1 MTGPKLNEKSFVA
14 GERSG
19 TKATARYV
27 RASASKARVV
37 LDLIRGLDV
46 VSADQVL
53 QFTDRHI
60 ARDVR
65 KVLASAVANAV
76 NNDDQDADELYVVAC
91 FADEGPTLKRFRPRA
106 RGRAS
111 RINKRSC
118 HITVIVARM
127 SDDRIAVIQARQERA
142 GGTAGRGRPQSSAAS
157 RRARVERSRKQAAP
171 ASEAAAID
179 EATAEAADEQDVVDT
194 TAELAADVENEAAE
208 IEAAETEVAPG
219 DAVTESE
226 TTEADAA
233 ETDVADAQADAVEE
247 NEDVSKTAEESA
259 SDEAEASRVESE
271 ADDEGAV

>member
-76 NNDDQDADELYVVAC
+76 NNDGQDADELYVVAC

-106 RGRAS
+106 RGRAT
-111 RINKRSC
+111 RINKRSS

-127 SDDRIAVIQARQERA
+127 SDQRIAVIQARQERA
-142 GGTAGRGRPQSSAAS
+142 GGAAGRGRPQSSAAS
-157 RRARVERSRKQAAP
+157 RRARVERSRGKAAAARP
-171 ASEAAAID
+171 AAEAAAID
-179 EATAEAADEQDVVDT
+179 TATAEAADEQDVVDT
-194 TAELAADVENEAAE
+194 TAELAADAE
-208 IEAAETEVAPG
+208 TEAAETERQLKWPKPKWPR
-219 DAVTESE
+219 
-226 TTEADAA
+226 
-233 ETDVADAQADAVEE
+233 Q
-247 NEDVSKTAEESA
+247 
-259 SDEAEASRVESE
+259 SDRREHSRRGKRQRRGGS
-271 ADDEGAV
+271 GARRKRSGRRARQ